1 MIWFLFTSPL
11 CILVEKT
18 FQIGS
23 LHWGK
28 VWQFETSHCSEERG
42 LASISSHKMEVSYF
56 EKFIGKK
63 KSFCFMFHCLELSPL
78 YFLTIKCHELM
89 TLEMGQLISHDNKG
103 TLVLIS
109 PGNLFFFF
117 CCQLF
122 FILFILFFCFLS
134 FILFLNFT

>member
-1 MIWFLFTSPL
+1 
-11 CILVEKT
+11 
-18 FQIGS
+18 
-23 LHWGK
+23 
-28 VWQFETSHCSEERG
+28 
-42 LASISSHKMEVSYF
+42 
-56 EKFIGKK
+56 
-63 KSFCFMFHCLELSPL
+63 MFHCLELSPL

-117 CCQLF
+117 FAVNYFFLF
-122 FILFILFFCFLS
+122 YLFIYFCFLN